1 MKKITFIICIALLA
15 SCKKKKETVAEPP
28 APQPVVYTIS
38 LKVDGAQKQC
48 NSCYSASKSGN
59 SRSSNFYLSGSSER
73 IYFGCSAVPA
83 IGTYTLVKYGEPSL
97 IYIKDNTY
105 YRATNGILNITR
117 IDTSQY
123 GVINNIGA
131 TFHFNTDTTNNV
143 FFNITEGNINLKN

>member
-1 MKKITFIICIALLA
+1 MKKIIFITCAVFLF
-15 SCKKKKETVAEPP
+15 SCKKKKEAAVEPP
-28 APQPVVYTIS
+28 APQPVVYSIS
-38 LKVDGAQKQC
+38 LKVDGSQKQC

-117 IDTSQY
+117 IDTSQN

-131 TFHFNTDTTNNV
+131 TFHFNTDTTNNT
-143 FFNITEGNINLKN
+143 FFNVTEGTIDLKN